1 MSSKSILIILHY
13 TVSKFAY
20 CFETQCT
27 GMCVC
32 AMCRTRTLTCWYR
45 GHGRAVQISHH
56 HRHRHSFTVNCDSR
70 DQLGFS
76 RNFHNEVISLH
87 TSALDSGTRQPGNL
101 PGGQT
106 WYFDPP
112 DFLERNIFWCTG
124 QSILSKIIKIVATS
138 CQILT
143 LKCTKFDFGWGPA
156 PDAAGGTY
164 SAPPDPSWI

>member
-45 GHGRAVQISHH
+45 GHGRAVQISHRH
-56 HRHRHSFTVNCDSR
+56 HHHHHSFTVNCDSC

-87 TSALDSGTRQPGNL
+87 TSALDSGTRQPGS
-101 PGGQT
+101 T
-106 WYFDPP
+106 
-112 DFLERNIFWCTG
+112 LEIYLGAKRG
-124 QSILSKIIKIVATS
+124 
-138 CQILT
+138 ILT
-143 LKCTKFDFGWGPA
+143 LQIFWKEIFSGAQVSRFSAKSLKLLPPA
-156 PDAAGGTY
+156 VRF
-164 SAPPDPSWI
+164 